1 MAEKLTV
8 VARVRVKP
16 GKEAEVQRTLL
27 GLVEA
32 TRKEAGCLNYDLHV
46 SQDDPALF
54 LFYENWTSKA
64 HLDAHAQS
72 AHIQVFRSHAA
83 EWLAEPV
90 EIKLFRMVSAP
101 GASGHAREAS

>member
-8 VARVRVKP
+8 VARIRAKR
-16 GKEAEVQRTLL
+16 GKEAEAQQVLLTL
-27 GLVEA
+27 VTH

-46 SQDDPALF
+46 AHDDPALF
-54 LFYENWTSKA
+54 LFYENWASKA

-72 AHIQVFRSHAA
+72 AHIQVFRAHAG

-90 EIKLFRMVSAP
+90 EIKLFRMVSTPA
-101 GASGHAREAS
+101 GV